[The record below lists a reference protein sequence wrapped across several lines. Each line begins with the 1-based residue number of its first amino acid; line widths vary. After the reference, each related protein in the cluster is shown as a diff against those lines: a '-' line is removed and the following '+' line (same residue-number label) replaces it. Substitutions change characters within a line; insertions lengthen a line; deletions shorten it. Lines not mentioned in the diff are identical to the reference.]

1 MNKWTKWEIAY
12 CVILLI
18 CTVINVVICVTR

>member
-18 CTVINVVICVTR
+18 CTAINVVIFFTR

>member
-18 CTVINVVICVTR
+18 CAAINVVICVTR

>member
-1 MNKWTKWEIAY
+1 MNKWTKGEIAY

-18 CTVINVVICVTR
+18 CSAINVVICFSR

>member
-18 CTVINVVICVTR
+18 CTAIKVVICVTR

>member
-18 CTVINVVICVTR
+18 TTVINLVIFFTR

>member
-1 MNKWTKWEIAY
+1 MNKWTKWEIVY

-18 CTVINVVICVTR
+18 CTAINVVICFSR

>member
-18 CTVINVVICVTR
+18 CTAINVVICVTR

>member
-18 CTVINVVICVTR
+18 CTAINVVICVTC

>member
-18 CTVINVVICVTR
+18 CCAINVVICFSR

>member
-18 CTVINVVICVTR
+18 CTAINVVICVAR

>member
-18 CTVINVVICVTR
+18 CTAINAVICFSR

>member
-18 CTVINVVICVTR
+18 CTATNVVICFSR

>member
-18 CTVINVVICVTR
+18 CTAINVIICFTR

>member
-1 MNKWTKWEIAY
+1 MNKWTKCEIAY

-18 CTVINVVICVTR
+18 CTAINVVICVTR